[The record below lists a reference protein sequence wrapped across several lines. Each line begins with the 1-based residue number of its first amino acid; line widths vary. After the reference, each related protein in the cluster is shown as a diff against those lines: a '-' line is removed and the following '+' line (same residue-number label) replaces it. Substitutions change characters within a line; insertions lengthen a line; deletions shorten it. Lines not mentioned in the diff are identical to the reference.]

1 MTDEFPVSF
10 LTWVIKAWPRV
21 SSSYCR
27 SLQSQIA
34 HINSNHS
41 KAFAPAAEDCHI
53 WSSLYALF
61 SSYCIWKAD
70 TYYKKKHQI
79 RVKLGEWE
87 EAHPL
92 RFTLPLIALLVK
104 LNSDKILNLPLRHI
118 VKGWGGHGGV
128 RPGNKSA
135 CSPFPSLPE
144 EPLALPLA
152 VQRRLGKRV
161 W

>member
-1 MTDEFPVSF
+1 M
-10 LTWVIKAWPRV
+10 
-21 SSSYCR
+21 
-27 SLQSQIA
+27 
-34 HINSNHS
+34 
-41 KAFAPAAEDCHI
+41 
-53 WSSLYALF
+53 
-61 SSYCIWKAD
+61 
-70 TYYKKKHQI
+70 
-79 RVKLGEWE
+79 KLGEWE

-118 VKGWGGHGGV
+118 AKGWGGHGGV

-161 W
+161 